1 MKLSETSF
9 IVLDVET
16 TGIDP
21 ATDQIVDIAL
31 VECAPSVI
39 HPLFSTLIKPGIAIP
54 PEAMAVHH
62 ITNEMVSGAPTLSQV
77 EYVIKQVTSL
87 RFFFA
92 AHNEAFD
99 RSFAGSSINAKT
111 PWICTYRLARHLWP
125 DAPGFGNQVLRY
137 WLKLDVQGAEAHRAL
152 GDAMVTAHLLHH
164 EISTYLDNGRP
175 DNLEAFQAFIQ
186 EPIRVYKM
194 PFGKHKGM
202 LMNEVPTD
210 YFQWALRK
218 LEDLDADLKWTMGLI
233 LGERKVTA

>member
-9 IVLDVET
+9 VVLDVET

-21 ATDQIVDIAL
+21 AVDQIVDIAL
-31 VECAPSVI
+31 VECAGDLI
-39 HPLFSTLIKPGIAIP
+39 HPLFSTLIKPSIAIP
-54 PEAMAVHH
+54 PEATAVHH
-62 ITNEMVSGAPTLSQV
+62 ITNKMVADAPKFSQI
-77 EYVIKQVTSL
+77 EYIIEQLTSL
-87 RFFFA
+87 RMFVA
-92 AHNEAFD
+92 AHNESFD
-99 RSFAGSSINAKT
+99 RSFAGSYINAAT

-137 WLKLDVQGAEAHRAL
+137 WLELDIQGAEAHRAL

-164 EISTYLDNGRP
+164 EIGTYLDSGRP
-175 DNLEAFQAFIQ
+175 DNLEAFRAFVQ

-218 LEDLDADLKWTMGLI
+218 LEDLDTDLKWTMGLI
-233 LGERKVTA
+233 LGERKVTI